1 MKFYESHY
9 EEYLDASNKRNFHPE
24 IKIPAILNNTIIYG
38 SSGAGKYTQTLR
50 MLAPHSPS
58 GLKYEKRIT
67 VATDKMEYTYHISDI
82 HYEVDMALLGC
93 NAKTVWHELYSQIM
107 DIISVKADKT
117 GYIVCKNFHAIHP
130 ELLNVIYS
138 YISDTH
144 AKFIILTEHL
154 SFIPNSILRSFAI
167 VNVRRINTQITNAKS
182 LKVADGG
189 IFKDRF
195 HTICGNIIAEM
206 EAPTP
211 SLARLRETS
220 YDILSYNLDAHECVW
235 YILSHFTEKGKIHQ
249 TNAMLDRV
257 YVFLKYFNNNYR
269 PIYHLES
276 ILLYITTEALRK

>member
-1 MKFYESHY
+1 
-9 EEYLDASNKRNFHPE
+9 
-24 IKIPAILNNTIIYG
+24 
-38 SSGAGKYTQTLR
+38 
-50 MLAPHSPS
+50 
-58 GLKYEKRIT
+58 
-67 VATDKMEYTYHISDI
+67 MEYTYHISDI

-107 DIISVKADKT
+107 DIISVKSDKT

-167 VNVRRINTQITNAKS
+167 VSMRRINPQITNAKS
-182 LKVADGG
+182 LKIADGG
-189 IFKDRF
+189 VFKDRF

-211 SLARLRETS
+211 SLARLRETA
-220 YDILSYNLDAHECVW
+220 YDILSYNLDAHECIW
-235 YILSHFTEKGKIHQ
+235 HILSHFTENGKIKQ
-249 TNAMLDRV
+249 TNATLDRI

-276 ILLYITTEALRK
+276 IMLYMTTEIRCENAIESAANS